1 MVALTY
7 ALAIPLVQILT
18 KVTQKRGILFVGII
32 LTIIG
37 TLFTGL
43 ESKLDIHRTSAFVL
57 VGTSIFGIGF
67 AMVTIPVM
75 PEILEA
81 IELNNDL
88 SENMDEQ
95 TLYNNLS
102 GYFVVC

>member
-1 MVALTY
+1 
-7 ALAIPLVQILT
+7 
-18 KVTQKRGILFVGII
+18 
-32 LTIIG
+32 
-37 TLFTGL
+37 
-43 ESKLDIHRTSAFVL
+43 LDIHRTSAFVL

-88 SENMDEQ
+88 SENMDE
-95 TLYNNLS
+95 
-102 GYFVVC
+102 